1 MIIKLIGKVLEIYHQ
16 LRDKFL
22 QMVETIRK
30 LNPAYKQPGDG
41 SDGTCDCI
49 GLEIGALRR
58 MGLKWTGIH
67 GSNYAARY
75 QTVNLE
81 YIEDTG
87 QLEKGDIIYKAANEK
102 GIVKLACNAGT
113 KKHAWTLPDRYK
125 KGRAYYD
132 GDLLDYYHVGIVTGV
147 DPLRITHMTSPT
159 AMIDTKLGNWSWFGR
174 LPWVEYDSQ
183 AEDDEPAEW
192 ATVRA
197 EKGSTVKMRAKPS
210 TLCRLYWEVPVG
222 AQVVLTERG
231 DTWSGIIYAGQSG
244 YMMTKF
250 LRIGTQLQ
258 KYTVIISGV
267 TKDRAEEIVKQ
278 YGGEITAG

>member
-1 MIIKLIGKVLEIYHQ
+1 MTLMKILAGKVLEIYHQ
-16 LRDKFL
+16 WRDKFL

-75 QTVNLE
+75 QTINLE

-125 KGRAYYD
+125 KGMAYYD

-147 DPLRITHMTSPT
+147 DPLRITHMTSP
-159 AMIDTKLGNWSWFGR
+159 AMKVDKNLSGGWNYRGKSRPIVEEAERRAGTPVQEPEKKPTEPVPSEGSRAIVSAENGLPVKLRQYPDKNCRTWDKVACGTE
-174 LPWVEYDSQ
+174 VEII
-183 AEDDEPAEW
+183 EPGEEW
-192 ATVRA
+192 ARINCGKR
-197 EKGSTVKMRAKPS
+197 KG
-210 TLCRLYWEVPVG
+210 W
-222 AQVVLTERG
+222 
-231 DTWSGIIYAGQSG
+231 
-244 YMMTKF
+244 YMMAEY
-250 LRIGTQLQ
+250 LDVIGDG
-258 KYTVIISGV
+258 KGMY
-267 TKDRAEEIVKQ
+267 
-278 YGGEITAG
+278 

>member
-1 MIIKLIGKVLEIYHQ
+1 VIKKLIGKVLEIYHQ

-30 LNPAYKQPGDG
+30 MNPAYKQPGDG

-147 DPLRITHMTSPT
+147 DPLRITHMTSP
-159 AMIDTKLGNWSWFGR
+159 AMKVDKNLSGGWNYHGKSR
-174 LPWVEYDSQ
+174 PLVEE
-183 AEDDEPAEW
+183 AERKAGEPMPEPDKKPDEPVPSDGSRAIVTAEN
-192 ATVRA
+192 
-197 EKGSTVKMRAKPS
+197 GQPVKLRQYPS
-210 TLCRLYWEVPVG
+210 KSCKTWDKVPCGTEV
-222 AQVVLTERG
+222 
-231 DTWSGIIYAGQSG
+231 
-244 YMMTKF
+244 
-250 LRIGTQLQ
+250 
-258 KYTVIISGV
+258 
-267 TKDRAEEIVKQ
+267 EIVKP
-278 YGGEITAG
+278 GEEWAEVNCGKRKGWYMMAEFLDVIGDGKGKY

>member
-1 MIIKLIGKVLEIYHQ
+1 MTLMKILAGKVLEIYHQ
-16 LRDKFL
+16 MRDRFL

-30 LNPAYKQPGDG
+30 MNPAYKQPGDG

-49 GLEIGALRR
+49 GLEIGPLRR

-75 QTVNLE
+75 QTVNLK
-81 YIEDTG
+81 YIEDIG

-147 DPLRITHMTSPT
+147 EPLRITHMTSP
-159 AMIDTKLGNWSWFGR
+159 AMKVDKNLSGGWNYHGKSRPLVEEAERKAGEP
-174 LPWVEYDSQ
+174 LPEPDKKP
-183 AEDDEPAEW
+183 DEPVPSDGSRAIVTAEN
-192 ATVRA
+192 
-197 EKGSTVKMRAKPS
+197 GQPVKLRQYPS
-210 TLCRLYWEVPVG
+210 KNCRTWDKVPCGTEV
-222 AQVVLTERG
+222 
-231 DTWSGIIYAGQSG
+231 
-244 YMMTKF
+244 
-250 LRIGTQLQ
+250 
-258 KYTVIISGV
+258 
-267 TKDRAEEIVKQ
+267 EIVKP
-278 YGGEITAG
+278 GEEWAEINCGKRKGWYMKAEFLDVIGDGKGKY

>member
-1 MIIKLIGKVLEIYHQ
+1 MIKKLIGKVLEIYYQ

-147 DPLRITHMTSPT
+147 DPLRITHMTSP
-159 AMIDTKLGNWSWFGR
+159 AMKVDKNLSGGWNYHGKSR
-174 LPWVEYDSQ
+174 PLVEE
-183 AEDDEPAEW
+183 AERKAGEPMPEPDKKPDEPVPSDGSRAIVTAEN
-192 ATVRA
+192 
-197 EKGSTVKMRAKPS
+197 GQPVKLRQYPS
-210 TLCRLYWEVPVG
+210 KSCKTWDKVPCGTEV
-222 AQVVLTERG
+222 
-231 DTWSGIIYAGQSG
+231 
-244 YMMTKF
+244 
-250 LRIGTQLQ
+250 
-258 KYTVIISGV
+258 
-267 TKDRAEEIVKQ
+267 EIVKP
-278 YGGEITAG
+278 GEEWAEVNCGKRKGWYMMAEFLDVIGDGKGKY

>member
-1 MIIKLIGKVLEIYHQ
+1 MIQKLIGKVLEIYHQ

-147 DPLRITHMTSPT
+147 DPLRITHMTSP
-159 AMIDTKLGNWSWFGR
+159 AMKVDKNLSGGWNYHGKSRPLVEEAERKAGEP
-174 LPWVEYDSQ
+174 LPEPDKKP
-183 AEDDEPAEW
+183 DEPVPSDGSRAIVTAEN
-192 ATVRA
+192 RQP
-197 EKGSTVKMRAKPS
+197 VKLRQYPS
-210 TLCRLYWEVPVG
+210 KNCRTWDKVPCGTEV
-222 AQVVLTERG
+222 
-231 DTWSGIIYAGQSG
+231 
-244 YMMTKF
+244 
-250 LRIGTQLQ
+250 
-258 KYTVIISGV
+258 
-267 TKDRAEEIVKQ
+267 EIVKP
-278 YGGEITAG
+278 GEEWAEVNCGKRKGWYMMAEFLDVIGDGKGKY

>member
-1 MIIKLIGKVLEIYHQ
+1 MKVIATLIGKVLEIYHQ

-81 YIEDTG
+81 YIEDAG

-102 GIVKLACNAGT
+102 GIVKLACNVGT

-147 DPLRITHMTSPT
+147 DPLRITHMTSP
-159 AMIDTKLGNWSWFGR
+159 AMKVDKNLSGGWNYHGKSR
-174 LPWVEYDSQ
+174 PLVEE
-183 AEDDEPAEW
+183 AERKAGEPMPEPDKKPAEP
-192 ATVRA
+192 VPSEGSRA
-197 EKGSTVKMRAKPS
+197 IVTANNGKPVKLRQYPS
-210 TLCRLYWEVPVG
+210 KSCKTWDKVPCGTEV
-222 AQVVLTERG
+222 
-231 DTWSGIIYAGQSG
+231 
-244 YMMTKF
+244 
-250 LRIGTQLQ
+250 
-258 KYTVIISGV
+258 
-267 TKDRAEEIVKQ
+267 EIVKP
-278 YGGEITAG
+278 GEEWAEVNCGKRKGWYMMAEFLDVIGDGKGKY

>member
-1 MIIKLIGKVLEIYHQ
+1 MTLMKILAGKVLEIYHQ
-16 LRDKFL
+16 MRDRFL

-147 DPLRITHMTSPT
+147 NPLRITHMTSPEMKVDKNLNGGWNYHGKSRPLVEE
-159 AMIDTKLGNWSWFGR
+159 AERKAGEP
-174 LPWVEYDSQ
+174 LPEPDKKP
-183 AEDDEPAEW
+183 DEPVPNEGSRAIVTAEN
-192 ATVRA
+192 
-197 EKGSTVKMRAKPS
+197 GQPVKMRQYPS
-210 TLCRLYWEVPVG
+210 KNCRTWDKVPCGTEV
-222 AQVVLTERG
+222 
-231 DTWSGIIYAGQSG
+231 
-244 YMMTKF
+244 
-250 LRIGTQLQ
+250 
-258 KYTVIISGV
+258 
-267 TKDRAEEIVKQ
+267 EIVKP
-278 YGGEITAG
+278 GEEWAEINCGKRKGWYMKAEFLDVIGDGKGKY